1 MIAKA
6 KISDAAHIWAVKVGM
21 QVALIGTI
29 SLEIRENFFNQEI
42 KPLGSNIHH
51 TITNYRCYLFGGH
64 FAVTVSKVLT
74 IGSTWRALSYMTQ
87 IKPLKR

>member
-51 TITNYRCYLFGGH
+51 TITNYRCYLFGSH
-64 FAVTVSKVLT
+64 FAVSKVLT
-74 IGSTWRALSYMTQ
+74 IGSTRRAHSYMTQ
-87 IKPLKR
+87 IKPLRC